1 MNHEVESDIVQ
12 SRIESVERMLKPR
25 WVHYIAGCAAS
36 KARDWHDAVTSEIE
50 EVSCPQC
57 LDQLVATMR

>member
-1 MNHEVESDIVQ
+1 MSNEKESDFVQ
-12 SRIESVERMLKPR
+12 SRIENVERMLKPL

-36 KARDWHDAVTSEIE
+36 KARDWHDAFTSEIE
-50 EVSCPQC
+50 EVSCPHC